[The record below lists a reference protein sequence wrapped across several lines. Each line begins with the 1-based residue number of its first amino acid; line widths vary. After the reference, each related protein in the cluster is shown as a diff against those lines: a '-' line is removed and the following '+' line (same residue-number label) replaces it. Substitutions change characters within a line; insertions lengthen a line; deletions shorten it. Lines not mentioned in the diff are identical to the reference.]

1 MEKFENY
8 LKEFEQ
14 NIETHT
20 NEIVNNIKNFHK
32 STGMNG
38 FVIGMSGGLD
48 CAVVGA
54 LCSLAKVPIIALTIP
69 YEPDKSDQRKTGI
82 KHAKELCDKFNIPLY
97 TADITDTVNSIY
109 ANGLTALGVSDM
121 SKANVLPR
129 VRMTHLYYAA
139 QNTGRLVIGTG
150 NLSEIVMGYFTK
162 WGDGVFDFNPVKHL
176 TKTEMYILA
185 KYIGVPESIINKA
198 PSADL
203 WDNQTDE
210 NEMGI
215 GYLDLDRY
223 ILTGEGSEEIA
234 NKVNTAF
241 RKNSHKYVSSFG
253 DIWSRCK
260 FLKKP

>member
-1 MEKFENY
+1 MDKFDKH
-8 LKEFEQ
+8 LKEFEKD
-14 NIETHT
+14 IEIHT
-20 NEIVNNIKNFHK
+20 SDIVNNIKEFHK
-32 STGMNG
+32 STNMNG

-54 LCSLAKVPIIALTIP
+54 LCSIAEVPILALTIP
-69 YEPDKSDQRKTGI
+69 YEPDKSAQRKTGI
-82 KHAKELCDKFNIPLY
+82 SHAKELCDKFNIPLY
-97 TADITDTVNSIY
+97 TVDITDTVNGIY
-109 ANGLTALGVSDM
+109 ANGFNSLGISEM

-162 WGDGVFDFNPVKHL
+162 WGDGAFDFNPVKHL

-185 KYIGVPESIINKA
+185 KHIGVPESIINKA

-215 GYLDLDRY
+215 GYWDLDRY
-223 ILTGEGSEEIA
+223 ILTGEGSEEIRSR
-234 NKVNTAF
+234 VNNAF
-241 RKNSHKYVSSFG
+241 KKNRHKYISGFDG
-253 DIWSRCK
+253 LWDKCK
-260 FLKKP
+260 FLTN